1 MVAPETPQQWL
12 DVLTRRLDERR
23 PRMVRLRSYVD
34 GNAPLPEMGR
44 NLRAAWERFQREARS
59 NWGELVVEA
68 PAERMICTGARI
80 GAAQE
85 DDDRLRD
92 IWEMNRLDV
101 VFGDAIRDSL
111 TYGIGYI
118 AVGSR
123 NGQPVITSESPEF
136 MIAATDP
143 LQPWV
148 SRAAVKTWRDLDQQK
163 DYAFVW
169 AQNVRVRFERSCYIE
184 PFNGRKPRLRTGAQG
199 GWTLVEGSEEAYLGD
214 PPVFVLENHHSMGE
228 FEAHIDV
235 INRINRGVLQRL
247 VTVAMQ
253 AFRQRAIKGGLP
265 PTDEAGKA
273 IDYAA
278 VFQPAPGALWDLPE
292 GVDIWESQESA
303 QSIQQMLAAVAD
315 DIRDLAAST
324 RTPLSVL
331 VPDAANQSAEG
342 AAFAREG
349 LVFKA
354 RDRIN
359 RIKPSINAV
368 LKRALQV
375 VDAEFDERIV
385 TTWAPPEHVSLAER
399 YDAAVKAKAAGV
411 PWRTIMT
418 TILGYTPDEVD
429 NMLLELADEQI
440 MVQAM
445 LTPAQPNAN
454 A

>member
-1 MVAPETPQQWL
+1 MVAPETPQDWL

-23 PRMVRLRSYVD
+23 PRMLRLRSYVD

-92 IWEMNRLDV
+92 IWELNRLDV

-123 NGQPVITSESPEF
+123 DGEPIITSESPEF

-148 SRAAVKTWRDLDQQK
+148 SRAAVKTWRDIDAQK

-169 AQNVRVRFERSCYIE
+169 AAGVRVRFERSCYVE

-228 FEAHIDV
+228 FEAHVDV

-253 AFRQRAIKGGLP
+253 AFRQRAVKGGLP
-265 PTDEAGKA
+265 ATDADGRP

-278 VFQPAPGALWDLPE
+278 IFQPAPGALWELPE
-292 GVDIWESQESA
+292 GIDIWESQESA

-375 VDAEFDERIV
+375 VDPDFDERIV

-399 YDAAVKAKAAGV
+399 YDAATKAKAAGV

-429 NMLLELADEQI
+429 NMLVEMADEQI

-445 LTPAQPNAN
+445 MSPAQPDAN